1 MGAGL
6 VLLRGRAVRLRLPP
20 AARRTVVAVLVLLL
34 ALNRTSELFAATR
47 LTHVLTSAFHRLSVP
62 VSRARLRRIVEG
74 SGSGPMPFQHRVD
87 E

>member
-1 MGAGL
+1 MYTPMAEEL
-6 VLLRGRAVRLRLPP
+6 GRAAVDDRRRESARVALETAAL
-20 AARRTVVAVLVLLL
+20 ARRQRGWA
-34 ALNRTSELFAATR
+34 
-47 LTHVLTSAFHRLSVP
+47 HVLTSAFHRLSVP